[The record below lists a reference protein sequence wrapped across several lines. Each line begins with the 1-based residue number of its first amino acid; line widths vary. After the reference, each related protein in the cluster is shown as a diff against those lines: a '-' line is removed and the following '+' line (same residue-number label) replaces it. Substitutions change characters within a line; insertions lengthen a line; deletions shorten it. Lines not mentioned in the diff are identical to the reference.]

1 MEPRDPS
8 PALGLH
14 CNAVQVSKQCRVS
27 LLTERGCLVSSLVQL
42 CGEQRQF
49 TVAGQAGQAGSLAEL
64 QSNLLGLPYSPARYT
79 EIIT

>member
-1 MEPRDPS
+1 MIRVPHLVCTVTQFRS
-8 PALGLH
+8 A
-14 CNAVQVSKQCRVS
+14 KQCRIS